1 MINAKLVSPRIFS
14 LGSARQPEQINRA
27 QDITGD
33 EKLTQTQIYEIGR
46 ELKVGVH
53 KEIPAVTWGLTQLE
67 YGNVAM
73 YRDIACLLDPATST
87 DDASINLKSMRTTA
101 FTIAAYLTDDDG
113 TFKGTVVFPALR
125 VDGFSIDIGNP
136 EAIITRKFSFVG
148 EDIRIVKDKYLA
160 YETATVVGVGSAETN
175 LDIVLTGT
183 PLEIA
188 AGKYIYSV
196 YLSRGT
202 DIDEVLEDET
212 KTVDGTYSYNNSTK
226 TITIDDVKEG
236 DIYKVFYAS
245 ATAYTDLWTDDDS
258 DEVALYADC
267 VDIFLKVGTSEE
279 IHRLQTINIDAKFAR
294 TDYKEIGNPNVVQR
308 GSKDEKVTVK
318 LDRYNEGFSLE
329 DILASDTTYCDIN
342 PRDFSANIQLL
353 IKIYTDN
360 TKTTFKMGYL
370 VSNLSPTN
378 INVGQMVQDYQK
390 IGTTLESDN
399 LKISEVESEVA
410 FA

>member
-1 MINAKLVSPRIFS
+1 M
-14 LGSARQPEQINRA
+14 
-27 QDITGD
+27 
-33 EKLTQTQIYEIGR
+33 
-46 ELKVGVH
+46 
-53 KEIPAVTWGLTQLE
+53 
-67 YGNVAM
+67 
-73 YRDIACLLDPATST
+73 
-87 DDASINLKSMRTTA
+87 
-101 FTIAAYLTDDDG
+101 
-113 TFKGTVVFPALR
+113 
-125 VDGFSIDIGNP
+125 
-136 EAIITRKFSFVG
+136 
-148 EDIRIVKDKYLA
+148 
-160 YETATVVGVGSAETN
+160 
-175 LDIVLTGT
+175 
-183 PLEIA
+183 
-188 AGKYIYSV
+188 
-196 YLSRGT
+196 
-202 DIDEVLEDET
+202 LEDET